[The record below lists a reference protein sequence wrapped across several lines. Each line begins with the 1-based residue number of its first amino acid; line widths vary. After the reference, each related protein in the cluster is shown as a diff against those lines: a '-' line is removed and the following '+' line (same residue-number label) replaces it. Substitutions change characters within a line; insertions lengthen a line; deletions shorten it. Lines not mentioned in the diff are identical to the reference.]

1 VFLARFFRTDRFKL
15 LSVVAA
21 LLTVGFLSTNIVSLG
36 VSRAALKQTMMRNE
50 LPLTSANIYSEI
62 QGDLVRPIFVSS
74 LMSHDTFL
82 RDWLLAGESDTARIT
97 RYLDEIREKYGMFT
111 SFLVSERSRTYYHF
125 SGPSRHVGEDQ
136 ERDLWYFRL
145 KSQNKSYEINT
156 DPNEQQNDTIT
167 IFVNYKVFDYNG
179 NLLGITGVGLKLDTV
194 AKIVARYG
202 ENFQRDVYFVGPDG
216 KVTVRADNQRI
227 PFDDIRTAPGISTI
241 ANEIL
246 TRDEGY
252 FEYERNG
259 RSMLLTMRLIP
270 ELGWRVIVE
279 LPESE
284 VTKGLWAGFLTNI
297 GIGALII
304 LVTIGAVGYTITVY
318 QSRLERE
325 ATTDKL
331 TGVANRS
338 AFDLALELA
347 TRRRE
352 RSGVPMSLVIIDID
366 HFKHI
371 NDEFGHLA
379 GDEAI
384 RAVAAMIRDRT
395 RATDLICR
403 WGGDEFIV
411 LMEAAAGAD
420 AARAAEDIR
429 RASAEIELKG
439 ASHRVTI
446 SAGVA
451 QARSGDDSDA
461 LLTRADRALYI
472 AKDNGRDRVHLAVD

>member
-1 VFLARFFRTDRFKL
+1 
-15 LSVVAA
+15 
-21 LLTVGFLSTNIVSLG
+21 
-36 VSRAALKQTMMRNE
+36 
-50 LPLTSANIYSEI
+50 
-62 QGDLVRPIFVSS
+62 
-74 LMSHDTFL
+74 
-82 RDWLLAGESDTARIT
+82 
-97 RYLDEIREKYGMFT
+97 
-111 SFLVSERSRTYYHF
+111 
-125 SGPSRHVGEDQ
+125 
-136 ERDLWYFRL
+136 
-145 KSQNKSYEINT
+145 
-156 DPNEQQNDTIT
+156 
-167 IFVNYKVFDYNG
+167 
-179 NLLGITGVGLKLDTV
+179 
-194 AKIVARYG
+194 
-202 ENFQRDVYFVGPDG
+202 
-216 KVTVRADNQRI
+216 
-227 PFDDIRTAPGISTI
+227 
-241 ANEIL
+241 
-246 TRDEGY
+246 
-252 FEYERNG
+252 
-259 RSMLLTMRLIP
+259 
-270 ELGWRVIVE
+270 LGWRVIVE

-318 QSRLERE
+318 QRRLERE

-347 TRRRE
+347 TRRYE

-472 AKDNGRDRVHLAVD
+472 AKDNGRDRVHLVVD